1 MQIFL
6 VSPLLS
12 WIKIKFTANMGKI
25 QTNLLASR
33 HGKYWLVEVMIL
45 IKNQFVPPK

>member
-25 QTNLLASR
+25 QTNLFASG